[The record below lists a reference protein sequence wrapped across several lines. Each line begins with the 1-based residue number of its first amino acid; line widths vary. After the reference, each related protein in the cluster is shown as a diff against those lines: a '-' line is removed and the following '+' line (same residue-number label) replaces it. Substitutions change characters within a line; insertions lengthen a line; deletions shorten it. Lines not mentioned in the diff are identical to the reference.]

1 MASHRDWRQARRE
14 RTRLLID
21 YGNLVVR
28 AGLADRVEDDRA
40 TLLGGLLGLR
50 ELLDGAGDDAP
61 ADLKGRWRQK
71 GLRVLDA
78 DAADKSTGTED
89 GADSPDHHGPDR

>member
-1 MASHRDWRQARRE
+1 MASHLDWRQARRE

-28 AGLADRVEDDRA
+28 AGLADCVEDDRA

-50 ELLDGAGDDAP
+50 ELLDGVGDDAP
-61 ADLKGRWRQK
+61 ADLRARWRQA

-78 DAADKSTGTED
+78 DAADKRVGKED
-89 GADSPDHHGPDR
+89 GADDPDHYGPDR

>member
-1 MASHRDWRQARRE
+1 MASHCDWRQARRE

-21 YGNLVVR
+21 YGDLVVR
-28 AGLADRVEDDRA
+28 SGLADRVEDDRA

-50 ELLDGAGDDAP
+50 ELLDGVGDAAP
-61 ADLKGRWRQK
+61 ADLRARWRQK

-78 DAADKSTGTED
+78 DAADKGVGKED
-89 GADSPDHHGPDR
+89 GADGPDHYGPDR